1 MKIKNIEIE
10 NNWLFLS
17 IMTIIYII
25 LSITNPTIFN
35 TSMSFFTTT
44 LYQVIPTLFIIFSL
58 IFVFNLILDTKN
70 IVKWLGHLNKKRG
83 WAISIFAGILSHGP
97 IYMWYPLLSDL
108 KEKGMRS
115 GLIATFLYNRAIK
128 IPLLPIMI
136 YYFSLKFT
144 ILLTFFMILFSI
156 INGILIDKIVG
167 DIK

>member
-1 MKIKNIEIE
+1 MKIKNLEIE
-10 NNWLFLS
+10 NNWLFLL
-17 IMTIIYII
+17 IMIIIYAT
-25 LSITNPTIFN
+25 LSITNTTILN
-35 TSMSFFTTT
+35 SSLSFFTIT
-44 LYQVIPTLFIIFSL
+44 LYQIIPTLIIIFSL